1 MESVDYCKGTEG
13 RLGGWGGGGGV
24 EMKLGQFPLQPLCGV
39 G

>member
-13 RLGGWGGGGGV
+13 HLGGGGGGEV